1 MVVNDNLRLIVLNN
15 CKELGNKINEYINIM
30 RGTDTNYIVPTDE
43 VRFNNG
49 EGKILIKETIREK
62 DVYILSDIGNYSC
75 TYKMFD
81 YENHMGPDEHFQDIK
96 RVISAIEGHTS
107 SIKVIMPLLYAARQH
122 KRRGR
127 ESLDCAIALQE
138 LEALGVKEI
147 ITFDAHDPNVQ
158 NAVPCL
164 PFENFYPTNYI
175 LKEFIDA
182 EKIDF
187 KKLIVVSP
195 DTGAMDRARY
205 YADMLKCDVGMFYK
219 RRDLSKVVN
228 GKNPIVAHEYM
239 GTEVTGKNIIVVD
252 DMISSGDSMLEVAR
266 ELKQKQAKNVY
277 LVCTFALFTSGTE
290 NFEQAYKEGVFDRLY
305 STNLTY
311 TPDLIKKAKWFHMVD
326 CSIQLAEII
335 DTINKKQSISP
346 LLDGKQEIIE
356 LIKNKQ

>member
-1 MVVNDNLRLIVLNN
+1 MEVNDLRLIVLNN
-15 CKELGNKINEYINIM
+15 CMELGKQVNEHINIM
-30 RGTDTNYIVPTDE
+30 RGTDVSYIVPIDE
-43 VRFNNG
+43 IRFNNG
-49 EGKILIKETIREK
+49 EGKIIIKETIREK
-62 DVYILSDIGNYSC
+62 DVYILSDVGNYSC
-75 TYKMFD
+75 TYEMFG

-107 SIKVIMPLLYAARQH
+107 SITVIMPLLYASRQH
-122 KRRGR
+122 KRKGR

-175 LKEFIDA
+175 LKEIISN

-187 KKLIVVSP
+187 SELIVISP

-205 YADMLKCDVGMFYK
+205 YADMLQSDVGMFYK
-219 RRDLSKVVN
+219 RRDLSKIVN

-239 GTEVTGKNIIVVD
+239 GTDVAGKNVIVVD
-252 DMISSGDSMLEVAR
+252 DMIASGDSILEVAR
-266 ELKQKQAKNVY
+266 ELKNKKAKNVY
-277 LVCTFALFTSGTE
+277 LVSTFALFTSGID
-290 NFEQAYKEGVFDRLY
+290 NFEKAYKEGVFDRLY

-311 TPDLIKKAKWFHMVD
+311 TPDLIKQAEWFHLVD
-326 CSIQLAEII
+326 CSFQIAEII

-346 LLDGKQEIIE
+346 LLDGKQEIID
-356 LIKNKQ
+356 LLKNKQ